1 MAYGWM
7 LTEPGIPTVWYCG
20 EWVVRIGALVVVPR
34 GRPAAETRAWLLLIF
49 FLPVVGLVLF
59 AGIGSVRYPGWR
71 RKRFVATSSL
81 QSAILSGLAP
91 LEPHLGRGAPVAA
104 LAKELGDLPAV
115 GGNTAEMMQDYDAVI
130 DRLVSDI
137 DEAAHSVHVL
147 VYIFADD
154 STGARV
160 AAALGRAVARG
171 VEVRV
176 MLDPVGSRPWLRG
189 TLDLLRSNHVPLLRS
204 LPLRLLS
211 HRTRR
216 DMRNHRKVIV
226 IDDRIG
232 YAGSQN
238 IVDKD
243 FRPGVVNRELVVRL
257 TGPIVAALAVVV
269 HRDWAI
275 EMGKEYGSRLPSFDA
290 SGTAVVQL
298 LPTGPSYPL
307 PGFETLLIWQLHQA
321 VRRAVIVT
329 PYFIPSESLIDAMRT
344 AVARG
349 VTVELVVSKTVD
361 QMFVNWAQSSYYE
374 TVVDAGVR
382 VNLFR
387 GYLLHAK
394 NVSIDSCLA
403 IVGSSNV
410 DIRSFELNEEVS
422 LLFYD
427 TSSIDEVIG
436 IQDAYLAGSDRIDIR
451 RWRRRSGLR
460 KLAENLAQIAS
471 PLL

>member
-1 MAYGWM
+1 M
-7 LTEPGIPTVWYCG
+7 LTALSVPTVWYCG
-20 EWVVRIGALVVVPR
+20 EWVVRIGALVFVPR
-34 GRPAAETRAWLLLIF
+34 RRPAAETRAWLLLIF
-49 FLPVVGLVLF
+49 FLPVLGLVLF
-59 AGIGSVRYPGWR
+59 AVIGSARYPGWR
-71 RKRFVATSSL
+71 RRRFVATSSL
-81 QSAILSGLAP
+81 QSAILSGLASHAP
-91 LEPHLGRGAPVAA
+91 DLGRGAPVAA
-104 LAKELGDLPAV
+104 LVKKLGDLPAV
-115 GGNTAEMMQDYDAVI
+115 NGNTAEMMQDYDAVI
-130 DRLVSDI
+130 DRLVCDI
-137 DEAAHSVHVL
+137 DDAAHSVHVL
-147 VYIFADD
+147 VYIFANDR
-154 STGARV
+154 TGVRV
-160 AAALGRAVARG
+160 AAALGRAVERG
-171 VEVRV
+171 VDVHV

-189 TLDLLRSNHVPLLRS
+189 TLHLLQSNHVPLLRS
-204 LPLRLLS
+204 LPLRFFS

-269 HRDWAI
+269 HRDWAL
-275 EMGKEYGSRLPSFDA
+275 ERGKDYGSRLPSIEA
-290 SGTAVVQL
+290 RGSAVVQL
-298 LPTGPSYPL
+298 LPSGPSYPL

-349 VTVELVVSKTVD
+349 VTVELVVSKAVD
-361 QMFVNWAQSSYYE
+361 QRFVNWAQSSYYE

-394 NVSIDSCLA
+394 NVSIDRCLA

-410 DIRSFELNEEVS
+410 DIRSFKLNEEVS

-427 TSSIDEVIG
+427 TCSIDEVIE
-436 IQDAYLAGSDRIDIR
+436 IQDTYLAGSDRIDIKQ
-451 RWRRRSGLR
+451 WRRRSR
-460 KLAENLAQIAS
+460 FRRLAENLAQTAS